1 MNEANLTTATKG
13 DALQHLGPIRNA
25 WRRIVRASTKE
36 NMLGLLGIAGFVL
49 PVVAYLAFVHR
60 YSVNVI
66 IADQWSDVALAGKAL
81 SGHLSWSDLWAQ
93 HNENRI
99 FFPNLIVLALT
110 YATHLNIRIEEYL
123 SALLLVASVVGIIW
137 THRRRS
143 PTTPLI
149 WYCPLTVLMFS
160 WVQFENT
167 LWGFQIAW
175 YVVLICLVGT
185 LAALDR
191 DDLTGLALAL
201 AAVIAVVGS
210 FSSLQGLLIWPA
222 AFVLLLYRRQRWMVL
237 VAWAIAALLST
248 ALYLYHLDSGPLGT
262 YRINPLLHP
271 LIAVKLFV
279 FSLGNVA
286 GRPLPVAILVAPEHD
301 HPLLGSAS
309 PWIIAFGVVI
319 FIVAVLAV
327 VSTGVR
333 QTRTAAAPLGVSFI
347 LFAFGFDGLTSIGRG
362 LYGYSAVSASHYT
375 TYNLLALVGAYLV
388 VISRR
393 TTGQPDADTRH
404 QDMPVD
410 ATLRKRV
417 SLDLRRAGTLSLR
430 VLPAIVIACVV
441 IATIFGYHNGLS
453 AARVRHKDQLEAVQ
467 IIRTYKTEGT
477 KVAEVNPLQLVTTTD
492 ELIRIAQRHGLSMFA
507 PK

>member
-1 MNEANLTTATKG
+1 MSAPQMNEANLTTVTTG
-13 DALQHLGPIRNA
+13 DALEQMGPIRNS
-25 WRRIVRASTKE
+25 WHRILRASTKAKL
-36 NMLGLLGIAGFVL
+36 LGLLGIAGLAL
-49 PVVAYLAFVHR
+49 PVVTYFVFVHQ
-60 YSVNVI
+60 YSVNVV

-81 SGHLSWSDLWAQ
+81 SGHLSWGDLWAQ

-99 FFPNLIVLALT
+99 LFPNLIVLLLT
-110 YATHLNIRIEEYL
+110 YATHLDIRTEEYL
-123 SALLLVASVVGIIW
+123 SALLLVASVAIIIW

-160 WVQFENT
+160 WVQYENT

-185 LAALDR
+185 LAVLDR
-191 DDLTGLALAL
+191 DELTGLALAL
-201 AAVIAVVGS
+201 AAVIAVIGS

-222 AFVLLLYRRQRWMVL
+222 GFVLLLYRRQRLKVL
-237 VAWAIAALLST
+237 VAWAIAALVST
-248 ALYLYHLDSGPLGT
+248 ALYLYHPW
-262 YRINPLLHP
+262 
-271 LIAVKLFV
+271 IAVRLFV
-279 FSLGNVA
+279 FSLGNIA

-319 FIVAVLAV
+319 LIVAALAV
-327 VSTGVR
+327 VKTGVR
-333 QTRTAAAPLGVSFI
+333 HTRTAAAPLGVSLI
-347 LFAFGFDGLTSIGRG
+347 LFAFGFDGLTAIGRG

-393 TTGQPDADTRH
+393 TPFQLEDDERHATRSGNTALGGR
-404 QDMPVD
+404 
-410 ATLRKRV
+410 ATLQV
-417 SLDLRRAGTLSLR
+417 RRAWTLSMR
-430 VLPAIVIACVV
+430 VLPAVVVACVV
-441 IATIFGYHNGLS
+441 VATIFGYHNGLM
-453 AARVRHKDQLEAVQ
+453 AAQARHKDQLEAVQ
-467 IIRTYKTEGT
+467 IIRNYKTEGNS
-477 KVAEVNPLQLVTTTD
+477 VAEVNPLQLVMTTD
-492 ELIRIAQRHGLSMFA
+492 QLIRIAQQHGLSMFA

>member
-1 MNEANLTTATKG
+1 
-13 DALQHLGPIRNA
+13 
-25 WRRIVRASTKE
+25 
-36 NMLGLLGIAGFVL
+36 MLGLLGIAGFAV
-49 PVVAYLAFVHR
+49 PVVAYFVFVHQ

-99 FFPNLIVLALT
+99 LFPNFIVLLLT
-110 YATHLNIRIEEYL
+110 YATHLNIRTEEYL
-123 SALLLVASVVGIIW
+123 SALLLVGSVVLIIW

-185 LAALDR
+185 LAVLDSEE
-191 DDLTGLALAL
+191 LAGSRLAL
-201 AAVIAVVGS
+201 AALIAVIGS

-222 AFVLLLYRRQRWMVL
+222 AFVLLLYRRQRWRVL
-237 VAWAIAALLST
+237 VAWALAAVSST

-262 YRINPLLHP
+262 YRINPLRHP
-271 LIAVKLFV
+271 WVAVKLFV

-301 HPLLGSAS
+301 HPLLGKAS
-309 PWIIAFGVVI
+309 PWIIAFGVVVA
-319 FIVAVLAV
+319 IVAVLAV
-327 VSTGVR
+327 VKTGVR
-333 QTRTAAAPLGVSFI
+333 HTRTAAAPLGVSLI
-347 LFAFGFDGLTSIGRG
+347 LFAFGFDGLTAIGRG

-388 VISRR
+388 VISRQDSVQLEVDKRQPATSANASLRRTASLNFGTAR
-393 TTGQPDADTRH
+393 TTS
-404 QDMPVD
+404 M
-410 ATLRKRV
+410 
-417 SLDLRRAGTLSLR
+417 R
-430 VLPAIVIACVV
+430 VLPGIVIACVV

-453 AARVRHKDQLEAVQ
+453 AARARHKDQLEAVQ
-467 IIRTYKTEGT
+467 IIRNYKTEGNN
-477 KVAEVNPLQLVTTTD
+477 VAEVNPLQFVAATD
-492 ELIRIAQRHGLSMFA
+492 RLIRIAQQHGLSMFA